1 MSITGYKHE
10 FVCLRSMNGISTT
23 SDLNSEFQNYSHQK
37 EQERT
42 YILSSQQDKT
52 KAAHSFLNK
61 SFFKRLGGGE
71 KYGSSD
77 SIDISRGLDPQWS
90 RQTLAAKDMGSLPG
104 GAVPQ
109 MFHVSMGT
117 VPCTFSRWSKKY
129 GQKIKNWSLRESWGV
144 WHRYYSHW
152 MFAWISHSRTE

>member
-1 MSITGYKHE
+1 MSITDHKHE

-77 SIDISRGLDPQWS
+77 SIDISRGLDPQ
-90 RQTLAAKDMGSLPG
+90 
-104 GAVPQ
+104 
-109 MFHVSMGT
+109 
-117 VPCTFSRWSKKY
+117 
-129 GQKIKNWSLRESWGV
+129 
-144 WHRYYSHW
+144 
-152 MFAWISHSRTE
+152 